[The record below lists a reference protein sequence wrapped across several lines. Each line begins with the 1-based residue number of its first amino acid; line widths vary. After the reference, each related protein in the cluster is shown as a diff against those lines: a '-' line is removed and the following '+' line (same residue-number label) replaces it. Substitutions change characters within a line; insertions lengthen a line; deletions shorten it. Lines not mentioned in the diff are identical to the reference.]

1 MPIEGI
7 LDLQRRGV
15 PLGEIR
21 IGTSVEATSKAGKA
35 IRKPVRLETFR
46 FTTASEH
53 IAKAVAAKYGGTVAP
68 WSQRKGRWEVI
79 TDRTAL
85 DVWVPPRG
93 GAVDANMELW
103 DGPKRL
109 RKCNGI
115 TESISGRP
123 CQCPRPGDP
132 SDPVSVQQARD
143 ERKRLAGLRPAQACK
158 PLTRINVTIPGLPGL
173 TGVFRL
179 STGSENAAVETADSG
194 DAMVIARE
202 GGVYLPAVLRFEW
215 RNRATDGSPYP
226 VPVLEIGRSMQEL
239 AEGALP
245 AGPSGLLAQLKGT
258 GPGEQPR
265 ALTAATAPAPAAT
278 PEPEGFDA
286 KLAAISEMDIAT
298 AGQQIVGLMSD
309 PAITPA
315 QMGAIKTRALDLGV
329 WDDQVC
335 TDDGEHETW
344 EEVHSAWQAR
354 WDALALAAKAAAP
367 AAAPAQDALP
377 VEDPAAMTGRQVVCS
392 DQPKPSPSPSRR
404 STSRTA
410 RSAETPLNWPSVT
423 RYQER
428 STRRHGSWTLNS
440 AR

>member
-53 IAKAVAAKYGGTVAP
+53 IAKVVAAKYGGTVAP

-79 TDRTAL
+79 TNRTAL

-115 TESISGRP
+115 IESLSGQP
-123 CQCPRPGDP
+123 CQCPRPNDP

-143 ERKRLAGLRPAQACK
+143 ERKRLAALRPPQACK
-158 PLTRINVTIPGLPGL
+158 PLTRINVTIPDLPGL
-173 TGVFRL
+173 TGVFKL
-179 STGSENAAVETADSG
+179 NTGSENAAVETADSG

-245 AGPSGLLAQLKGT
+245 AGPSGLLAQLQGST
-258 GPGEQPR
+258 GREQR
-265 ALTAATAPAPAAT
+265 AALTAGASAAPAQA
-278 PEPEGFDA
+278 PEPDGFDA
-286 KLAAISEMDIAT
+286 DLAAITEMDIAT
-298 AGQQIVGLMSD
+298 AGQQTRCPHEQPGNHTRPDERPQDTGAGPWCLGRPGVHRRRRARDVGGSALSLAD
-309 PAITPA
+309 PLGCARPRRQGPPPA
-315 QMGAIKTRALDLGV
+315 G
-329 WDDQVC
+329 
-335 TDDGEHETW
+335 
-344 EEVHSAWQAR
+344 HSAR
-354 WDALALAAKAAAP
+354 TGCP
-367 AAAPAQDALP
+367 A
-377 VEDPAAMTGRQVVCS
+377 GR
-392 DQPKPSPSPSRR
+392 
-404 STSRTA
+404 
-410 RSAETPLNWPSVT
+410 
-423 RYQER
+423 
-428 STRRHGSWTLNS
+428 GSG
-440 AR
+440 